1 MTRTVVIADDHP
13 MCSEAARIAVEAL
26 GLPLATIQTDSLAAT
41 IDALTSETP
50 LLILDLGLPDSQG
63 IASLATILEHQ
74 PSLPVVVVSGSDAA
88 RTQRLAQRLG
98 ARGFVSKSTPLPGH
112 IRAFQAVLNGREW
125 FADLGDAPA
134 DPIFEQQL
142 EAILSLTPAQRR
154 VLDAMAGGRLNKQIA
169 HDLQLSEITVKAH
182 IKAIFRKLQV
192 TNRTQAIL
200 LARSILAE
208 TP

>member
-1 MTRTVVIADDHP
+1 MPSTVVIADDHP

-26 GLPLATIQTDSLAAT
+26 GLPLATIQTHNLTET
-41 IDALTSETP
+41 IGALNSQTP

-63 IASLATILEHQ
+63 IASLTAILERY
-74 PSLPVVVVSGSDAA
+74 PTVPVVIVSGSDSP
-88 RTQRLAQRLG
+88 RMQRMAQRLG

-112 IRAFQAVLNGREW
+112 IRAFQAVLNGRDW
-125 FADLGDAPA
+125 FAGLSEAPV
-134 DPIFEQQL
+134 DPAFEQQL

-182 IKAIFRKLQV
+182 IKAIFKKLQV

-200 LARSILAE
+200 LARTILSEPA
-208 TP
+208 